1 MKHEI
6 PFNKTRYSLAA
17 TFCVA
22 LVTVGILMASQ
33 PENFNAISLDYAF
46 LLQIGLFLTILFGG
60 SLVFVLFKIFDS
72 SMGLIIND
80 EGIIDNAGG
89 LKFGLIQWSN
99 ITAFSSKKHVGNTFI
114 LIYINNEEEV
124 LNSLGKVK
132 RRLVQENMKTFE
144 TPVAISA
151 TMLKIKA
158 EDLIAIMKSV
168 GQEKGIEFRD

>member
-17 TFCVA
+17 IFCVA
-22 LVTVGILMASQ
+22 LVTIGIFMVLQ
-33 PENFNAISLDYAF
+33 PENFDVISVDYTF
-46 LLQIGLFLTILFGG
+46 LLQIGIFLSILFGA
-60 SLVFVLFKIFDS
+60 SLIFVLFKLFNG
-72 SMGLIIND
+72 SMGLTID
-80 EGIIDNAGG
+80 HEGITDNAGG
-89 LKFGLIQWSN
+89 LKFGLISWTN
-99 ITAFSSKKHVGNTFI
+99 ITAFSMKKHVGNTFI
-114 LIYINNEEEV
+114 LIHINNEDEV

-144 TPVAISA
+144 TPIAISA

-158 EDLIAIMKSV
+158 DDLVALFKSV